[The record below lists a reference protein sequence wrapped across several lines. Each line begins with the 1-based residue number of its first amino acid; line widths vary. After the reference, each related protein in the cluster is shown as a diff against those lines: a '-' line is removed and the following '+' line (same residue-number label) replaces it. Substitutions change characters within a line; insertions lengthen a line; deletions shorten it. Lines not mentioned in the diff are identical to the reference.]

1 MQQQAMQQQQQ
12 VMQQQQQALQQQQQQ
27 QAMQQQQA
35 LRQQQHTMSQQ
46 SSYTGS
52 VGVSSGYHQA
62 ANTQPRS
69 SGVNWMTLIVKWQC
83 NKMCHLLFQRSF
95 RAMYDYDADDDD
107 EVSFRDGDV
116 IVDCKPIDEGWMMGT
131 VLRTG
136 RSGMVPANYIEPIN

>member
-1 MQQQAMQQQQQ
+1 M
-12 VMQQQQQALQQQQQQ
+12 
-27 QAMQQQQA
+27 
-35 LRQQQHTMSQQ
+35 
-46 SSYTGS
+46 
-52 VGVSSGYHQA
+52 
-62 ANTQPRS
+62 RS
-69 SGVNWMTLIVKWQC
+69 KYI
-83 NKMCHLLFQRSF
+83 LLFQRSF